1 MKEWTAKHMANSLP
15 DNEQTWST
23 RVNEP
28 CLVAAVSQDFMSK
41 LVTELDED
49 AVTAIIL
56 TGSVARGEATPYSD
70 VDLTR
75 FVQEGFEYTA
85 YKPYT
90 YREGRLISINTRT
103 ISHYREQF
111 TVPQEAIFVIPNL
124 REARILLDKDR
135 AFRRLQQEAEVWT
148 WEPLQGAADRYAA
161 GILITYIEYVHKTLR
176 AFLNQD
182 IFALSEMTLGLFSA
196 LTDAIAVHGGMLV
209 ASGNTYFRQV
219 QETVGLESTWSEHHR
234 RIAGI
239 HMEVSTQVRGIA
251 ALRLYQETAR
261 LLWSTLDL
269 TDRETVAQA
278 LTVIDHALQSNDEG

>member
-1 MKEWTAKHMANSLP
+1 MVNSLP
-15 DNEQTWST
+15 DSKHPWSI

-28 CLVAAVSQDFMSK
+28 CSVAAVSHEFLSR
-41 LVTELDED
+41 LVAELDED
-49 AVTAIIL
+49 AVTALIL
-56 TGSVARGEATPYSD
+56 TGSVARGEATSYSD

-75 FVQEGFEYTA
+75 FVREGSEYTA

-90 YREGRLISINTRT
+90 YREGRLISIHTRT

-124 REARILLDKDR
+124 REARILLNKDG
-135 AFRRLQQEAEVWT
+135 AFRTLQQEAEAWT

-176 AFLNQD
+176 AFLRQD
-182 IFALSEMTLGLFSA
+182 VFALSEMTLGLFSA
-196 LTDAIAVHGGMLV
+196 LTDAIAVHKGMLV
-209 ASGNTYFRQV
+209 ASGNSYFQQV
-219 QETVGLESTWSEHHR
+219 QETVGQESPWSHYHR

-239 HMEVSTQVRGIA
+239 NTEVSTQARGIS
-251 ALRLYQETAR
+251 ALRLYQETAQH
-261 LLWSTLDL
+261 LWSTLDL

-278 LTVIDHALQSNDEG
+278 LTVIDQALQSNGEE

>member
-1 MKEWTAKHMANSLP
+1 MKEMDSKTMANSLP
-15 DNEQTWST
+15 DSEHIWPT
-23 RVNEP
+23 RVNKP
-28 CLVAAVSQDFMSK
+28 RSVAAVSHEFLSR

-75 FVQEGFEYTA
+75 FVQEGSEYTA

-135 AFRRLQQEAEVWT
+135 VFRTLQQEAEAWT
-148 WEPLQGAADRYAA
+148 WEPLQEAANNYAA

-176 AFLNQD
+176 AFLHQD

-196 LTDAIAVHGGMLV
+196 LTDAIAVHRGMLV
-209 ASGNTYFRQV
+209 ASGNTYFRQL
-219 QETVGLESTWSEHHR
+219 QETVGQESPWSYHHR

-239 HMEVSTQVRGIA
+239 NTEVSTQAKGIT
-251 ALRLYQETAR
+251 ALRLYQETAQ
-261 LLWSTLDL
+261 LLWSALDL
-269 TDRETVAQA
+269 TDQETVAQA
-278 LTVIDHALQSNDEG
+278 LTVIDHALQSNGEG

>member
-1 MKEWTAKHMANSLP
+1 MCRRRLNLMKEMDSKTMANSLP
-15 DNEQTWST
+15 DSEHIWPT
-23 RVNEP
+23 RVNKP
-28 CLVAAVSQDFMSK
+28 RSVAAVSHEFLSR

-75 FVQEGFEYTA
+75 FVQEGSEYTA

-124 REARILLDKDR
+124 REARILLDK
-135 AFRRLQQEAEVWT
+135 E
-148 WEPLQGAADRYAA
+148 
-161 GILITYIEYVHKTLR
+161 R
-176 AFLNQD
+176 AFLHQD

-196 LTDAIAVHGGMLV
+196 LTDAIAVHRGMLV
-209 ASGNTYFRQV
+209 ASGNTYFRQL
-219 QETVGLESTWSEHHR
+219 QETVGQESPWSYHHR

-239 HMEVSTQVRGIA
+239 NTEVSTQAKGIT
-251 ALRLYQETAR
+251 ALRLYQETAQ
-261 LLWSTLDL
+261 LLWSALDL
-269 TDRETVAQA
+269 TDQETVAQA
-278 LTVIDHALQSNDEG
+278 LTVIDHALQSNGEG